1 MEDQMKKKKN
11 SRKRKR
17 LKRKLASMT
26 AMVLVLMLG
35 ILGTM
40 AYLST
45 VSNEKHNTF
54 TGSKG
59 ISLKLTEPG
68 WDANDNGNADDGD
81 GMKEAGNYTPGKTIT
96 KDPKLTND
104 TGTTGGDSTAT
115 EWVAIAVS
123 YWIGNN
129 ASTISYKPVSYE
141 AMKYLIEDIVF
152 YNSAA
157 ATAASDSSGGYWI
170 PIYVTTQASDGA
182 IDKNNI
188 TLTDNSRTNSQAFAI
203 YLYNNTLANGAST
216 HTLFDEIEI
225 RDTTDLEA
233 TMNGLSALTT
243 YVGGTTGGFI
253 TNAYAVNGNLP
264 GFKIDVIGAAVQ
276 NEYDDKDNSGTLA
289 TSVSQLSDD
298 NKSQLIKDLVEVIGP
313 KINADVRK
321 VGGTT
326 P

>member
-1 MEDQMKKKKN
+1 MEDQMKKRKN

-35 ILGTM
+35 IMGTM

-104 TGTTGGDSTAT
+104 TGDTGGDSTAT

-123 YWIGNN
+123 YWIGND
-129 ASTISYKPVSYE
+129 ASPISYKPVSYE
-141 AMKYLIEDIVF
+141 KMKCLINPISF
-152 YNSAA
+152 YDSTA
-157 ATAASDSSGGYWI
+157 ATNASDDSGGYWI
-170 PIYVTTQASDGA
+170 PIYVSTQSSDGTIVA
-182 IDKNNI
+182 NSM
-188 TLTDNSRTNSQAFAI
+188 TLTDNYKTNSQAFAI
-203 YLYNNTLANGAST
+203 YLYNKTLANTNST
-216 HTLFDEIEI
+216 HTLFDNITI
-225 RDTTDLEA
+225 RTTTELEA
-233 TMNGLSALTT
+233 LSNGLSDLTT
-243 YVGGTTGGFI
+243 YVGGAGGSFI
-253 TNAYAVNGNLP
+253 TRAYAVNGNLP

-276 NEYDDKDNSGTLA
+276 NEYDDKDRVGTLA
-289 TSVSQLSDD
+289 TSVSQLSDA
-298 NKSQLIKDLVEVIGP
+298 NKTQLIKDLVEVIGP
-313 KINADVRK
+313 KIDAEVRK
-321 VGGTT
+321 VGGTS
-326 P
+326 